1 VMQGTPSSWRLL
13 LEAGWPGSPAFKALC
28 GGEAMAPDLAA
39 SLLARCG
46 SLWNVYGPTETTVW
60 STCARIAPPR
70 DGQAPDVHIGRPIAN
85 TSIWVLDAHGELCPF
100 GVPGEICIGGA
111 GVTKGYLDRPELT
124 SDRFIADR
132 FSASGLQPD
141 GAALLYR
148 TGDRGRWRTDGN
160 LEHQG
165 RLDHQVKVRGYRIE
179 LGEIEANLAARAEV
193 ARAVVIVREDR
204 TNDQR
209 LVAYLVAQ
217 PAMTIDESVLR
228 PHLRD
233 LLPAYMLPQH
243 FIVLDEL
250 PLLPN
255 GKIDRHALPAPAR
268 EEGSALPAAVD
279 AATLDPRVRYLAE
292 VWSELLG
299 LPAGPDDNF
308 FDLGGHSM
316 LAVQMASRVEHD
328 TGHRIKLIRLGAET
342 LAQVAAGLPEPA
354 EEPAKERVGG
364 KISNGLRRLF
374 GLAAGSGQ

>member
-1 VMQGTPSSWRLL
+1 MLLFDDHADQLAAAPTTRIEASAESALPEDPAYVIYTSGSTGRPKGVIVPHRAIANFLTSMQHEPGLTANDRLLAITTLSFDIAVLELLLPLSVGAQIVLADRETAGDGAALLALLESSRATVMQGTPSSWRLL
-13 LEAGWPGSPAFKALC
+13 LEAGWPGSPDFKALC

-46 SLWNVYGPTETTVW
+46 SLWNVYGPTVW
-60 STCARIAPPR
+60 STCARIAPPH

-148 TGDRGRWRTDGN
+148 TGDRGRWRADGN

-193 ARAVVIVREDR
+193 ARALVIVREDR

-233 LLPAYMLPQH
+233 LLPAYMLP
-243 FIVLDEL
+243 
-250 PLLPN
+250 
-255 GKIDRHALPAPAR
+255 
-268 EEGSALPAAVD
+268 
-279 AATLDPRVRYLAE
+279 
-292 VWSELLG
+292 
-299 LPAGPDDNF
+299 
-308 FDLGGHSM
+308 
-316 LAVQMASRVEHD
+316 
-328 TGHRIKLIRLGAET
+328 
-342 LAQVAAGLPEPA
+342 
-354 EEPAKERVGG
+354 
-364 KISNGLRRLF
+364 
-374 GLAAGSGQ
+374 